1 MVGQNTP
8 AREVLAAFVERVE
21 ALKADAKAVREDLK
35 LVMAEVSAAGF
46 VPKAINH
53 IVKLRAMKPS
63 DRQEAEGIIDIYL
76 HAMGMISETPIHR
89 QVGMI
94 GVDIASRESVIDA
107 LKAFVPEH
115 GSIVVEAGGKPVRLT
130 RGDDGEVTVT
140 EVAERPPTEM
150 PASIMPRSPIPDPPP
165 LCDEAGAEALGGGAF
180 KENKPIIANPFPFG
194 DVRRPRWDEGWRRA
208 SGTDGMGPGGEP

>member
-1 MVGQNTP
+1 MTGQNVP
-8 AREVLAAFVERVE
+8 AREALQAFVERVE
-21 ALKADAKAVREDLK
+21 LLKVAAKDVREDLK

-46 VPKAINH
+46 VPKAISH

-63 DRQEAEGIIDIYL
+63 DRQEAEGIIDLYL
-76 HAMGMISETPIHR
+76 HAMGMVSETPIHR
-89 QVGMI
+89 AVGMI
-94 GVDIASRESVIDA
+94 GVDIASRESVIEA
-107 LKAFVPEH
+107 LKNFVPEH

-140 EVAERPPTEM
+140 EVVERTPTEK
-150 PASIMPRSPIPDPPP
+150 PSAAIPRMSHPEPPP

-194 DVRRPRWDEGWRRA
+194 DVRRPRWDEGWRKA
-208 SGTDGMGPGGEP
+208 SGTDGMGPGGA